1 MNSLRATDLFTPFV
15 LQLKPSAFPILRIFF
30 MPTNDIR
37 HTFMKIALG
46 GYHLQGFA
54 HNIFN
59 IITYISQRIHGSY
72 KHAAIPAFAIRH
84 DMPHLITNGSRFIGH
99 TWRHDA
105 SKIGLNLKVDAMCMR
120 VVLPMA
126 TLRSLHA
133 LRQIITSHLISVPQ
147 RIFFFSESHGKRINR
162 SIQSA
167 AFKYLYESKVY
178 INVIIQ
184 AWELIIPF
192 LYRIL
197 VPWNRHKILYD
208 RA

>member
-1 MNSLRATDLFTPFV
+1 
-15 LQLKPSAFPILRIFF
+15 
-30 MPTNDIR
+30 
-37 HTFMKIALG
+37 MKIALG